1 MDEFLKF
8 IIKPETLTTA
18 TVVALTVIRVVVVE
32 NKFGKLFGNLNKKA
46 KVQSDA
52 IDNQQNDLNHL
63 WTVIN
68 ELRGDNRRLEI
79 AFINQ
84 AERHTEQIKAMK
96 LEHHEE
102 IARLKNYYETELARL
117 RTELKTYGRPGT
129 GEIR

>member
-102 IARLKNYYETELARL
+102 NARLKNYYETELARL